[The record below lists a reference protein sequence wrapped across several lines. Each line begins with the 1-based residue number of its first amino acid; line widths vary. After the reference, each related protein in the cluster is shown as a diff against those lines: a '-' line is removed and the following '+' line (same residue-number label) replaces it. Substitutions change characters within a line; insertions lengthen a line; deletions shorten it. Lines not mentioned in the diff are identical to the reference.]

1 MRGYIQ
7 PMPMHWRRAAPQWT
21 DPELLDQMAR
31 ELEAARERDRRR
43 CDLAALGKY
52 SDGLFARVALRA
64 IEDARS
70 RAPLVS
76 MTHITAWQVIAFAVQ
91 PDITS
96 CSTRSA

>member
-64 IEDARS
+64 IEDAEIA
-70 RAPLVS
+70 RAAGVDDTYHGLASDRVR
-76 MTHITAWQVIAFAVQ
+76 
-91 PDITS
+91 
-96 CSTRSA
+96 RSA